1 MSDDIEDVTEDD
13 VDQAIPITPNAH
25 ATAKIGGT
33 IVVNGRS
40 FWPSYEFGD
49 ASFDGETDLD
59 LTERVQTIALD
70 GYLNL
75 ATKARI
81 AITEF
86 EKDK

>member
-1 MSDDIEDVTEDD
+1 MNENEEPEIEDTVEP
-13 VDQAIPITPNAH
+13 IPITPQAH

-33 IVVNGRS
+33 IVVSGRS
-40 FWPSYEFGD
+40 HWPSYEFGD
-49 ASFDGETDLD
+49 AAIEDENDLQ

-75 ATKARI
+75 AHKARI
-81 AITEF
+81 AIAEF